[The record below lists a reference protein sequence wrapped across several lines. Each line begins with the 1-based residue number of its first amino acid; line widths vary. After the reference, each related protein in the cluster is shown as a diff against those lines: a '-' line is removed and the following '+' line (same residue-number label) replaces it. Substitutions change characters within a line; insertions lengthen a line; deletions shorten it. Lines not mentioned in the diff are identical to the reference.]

1 MFHCLYKVIFL
12 WGVVNVLDNINPNWV
27 TGFSDAE
34 SSFVLGIYASES
46 RSSGWRVAPEFKIT
60 LHTRDEFVLEKLQ
73 AFFGVG
79 VINKYMNTVNYK
91 VRKFEDICNIIIPH
105 FSNFPLLTQKR
116 ADFELFKQGVLYLKD
131 REFLSLSLDDI
142 KYLTSLKASIG
153 RGS

>member
-1 MFHCLYKVIFL
+1 
-12 WGVVNVLDNINPNWV
+12 
-27 TGFSDAE
+27 
-34 SSFVLGIYASES
+34 
-46 RSSGWRVAPEFKIT
+46 
-60 LHTRDEFVLEKLQ
+60 LHTRDELVLEKLQ

-79 VINKYMNTVNYK
+79 VINKYLNTVNYK
-91 VRKFEDICNIIIPH
+91 VRKFEDICNVIIPH

-153 RGS
+153 RGITGKLSETFPDIKAVDRPLVKNVKISDPN